1 MRWVTLEL
9 NRRQAASEARPDPRK
24 MEAETTASHRQVRE
38 LGIENEVLGK
48 ANTFFTPGHHNT
60 SALNRR
66 TRRRL
71 PTHSIALMAKI
82 LGARAG
88 YDVRKHRAARRGQRA
103 LARRRPDEAAAW
115 EHEAPGDAYSDPR
128 IRRAL
133 TRGGVDAGVRAV
145 AASMRRHGQTGF
157 NTRPRPDRP
166 RWAAPSDP
174 RGTLQPPLEPIHQAA

>member
-1 MRWVTLEL
+1 
-9 NRRQAASEARPDPRK
+9 
-24 MEAETTASHRQVRE
+24 
-38 LGIENEVLGK
+38 
-48 ANTFFTPGHHNT
+48 
-60 SALNRR
+60 
-66 TRRRL
+66 
-71 PTHSIALMAKI
+71 MAKI